1 MTIELQI
8 RNNAVNPLFVL
19 LIASVGCGMTVL
31 DTNIVSVILPTIARD
46 LGASFADIEWVI
58 SSYVLC
64 FASLLLPAGAVAD
77 RFGRKRVFLS
87 GIILFGL
94 ASLLC
99 GEAWSAPALY
109 LARAIQGAGAAFLLA
124 PALSIIGHTFHEEA
138 ERKRAWSI
146 WGAMMGLTMVVAPII
161 GGMIAMW
168 LGWRWAFSINVPI
181 GAVLAGAVIL
191 FVRESVDAD
200 ARALDPAGIL
210 SFAATMFGFTLG
222 LIDGQAYGWVSPHAL
237 LGFGVGLCGLAC
249 FLIVESMQRRPMFD
263 LGLLRNRRFVG
274 AVLAM
279 FSYAACAQVMTSLL
293 PLFRQNGMGR
303 TALQAGSEMMPF
315 ALAMLLF
322 PYVGRR
328 LSSRWRS
335 HQILAVGLVVVAV
348 GDVLTGWGASQRL
361 WPLIILGMGVL
372 GSGGGLLNG
381 ETQNGIMRTIPH
393 NRAGMASGISTSS
406 RFAGI
411 LLGFAVLSGVL
422 ATLARNLIGQLSCEG
437 GLCDNV
443 HRFADAV
450 VSGDLSSALDN
461 ISIGSR
467 PAALELAH
475 HAYASGFSG
484 AMLLAAVIA
493 ALSALLVGVLM
504 RE

>member
-1 MTIELQI
+1 MTIELQV
-8 RNNAVNPLFVL
+8 RSSAVNPLFVL
-19 LIASVGCGMTVL
+19 LVASAGCAMTVL
-31 DTNIVSVILPTIARD
+31 DTNIVAVVLPTIARD
-46 LGASFADIEWVI
+46 LGASFADVEWVI

-109 LARAIQGAGAAFLLA
+109 LARGFQGVGAAFLLA
-124 PALSIIGHTFHEEA
+124 PALAIIGHTFHGEA
-138 ERKRAWSI
+138 ERKRAWAV
-146 WGAMMGLTMVVAPII
+146 WGGIMGLTMVVAPII
-161 GGMIAMW
+161 GGMIAVW
-168 LGWRWAFSINVPI
+168 LGWRWAFNINVPVC
-181 GAVLAGAVIL
+181 AVLAGAVVV
-191 FVRESVDAD
+191 FVRESADAD
-200 ARALDPAGIL
+200 TRGLDPAGII
-210 SFAATMFGFTLG
+210 SFAATMFGLTLG
-222 LIDGQAYGWVSPHAL
+222 LINGQAYGWVSPNAL

-249 FLIVESMQRRPMFD
+249 FLIVESMQRRPMLD

-279 FSYAACAQVMTSLL
+279 FAYAACAQVMASLL
-293 PLFRQNGMGR
+293 PLFLQNGMGR
-303 TALQAGSEMMPF
+303 TAMQAGAAMMPF
-315 ALAMLLF
+315 AVAMLLF
-322 PYVGRR
+322 PYIGRR

-335 HQILAVGLVVVAV
+335 HQILVVGLVVVAA
-348 GDVLTGWGASQRL
+348 GDALAAWGASERL
-361 WPLIILGMGVL
+361 WPLIFLGMGVL

-381 ETQNGIMRTIPH
+381 ETQNGIMGTVPR
-393 NRAGMASGISTSS
+393 NRAGMASGISTTS

-422 ATLARNLIGQLSCEG
+422 ATFTRSLVGQSACQAK
-437 GLCDNV
+437 LCDNV

-450 VSGDLSSALDN
+450 VSGDLSTALDN
-461 ISIGSR
+461 VSIGAR

-475 HAYASGFSG
+475 HAYAGGFSG
-484 AMLLAAVIA
+484 AMLLAAAIA